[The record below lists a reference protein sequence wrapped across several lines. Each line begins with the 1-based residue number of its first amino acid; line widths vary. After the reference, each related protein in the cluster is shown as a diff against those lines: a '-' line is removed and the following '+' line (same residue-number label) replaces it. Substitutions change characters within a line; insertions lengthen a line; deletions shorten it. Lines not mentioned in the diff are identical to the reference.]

1 MSAIEVAE
9 LYRSYTVRRGRFR
22 KTAETVRALDGISFR
37 VEPGELFGLLGP
49 NGAGKT
55 TTIRILSTLLLPDS
69 GSAFV
74 LGRDV
79 VSDAKQVRRSIGFMF
94 GGERGLYGRV
104 SGWEN
109 LRYFANLYGMPT
121 RQSTPRIGELL
132 EMVGLSE
139 RARDKVDTY
148 SRGMRQ
154 RLHIARVMLHDP
166 EVLYLDEPTSGLDPV
181 VAHEVRDLVVHLT
194 TMGRTILL
202 TTHYMQEADEICDRV
217 AIINKGRIVALGAP
231 AELRKLVPDL
241 YVLEVELVRSSPD
254 AVRQLEVLGGGG
266 CVLSTRDSNGGQIVR
281 MQSAQAPD
289 LAQRVPEV
297 LSAAQVRTVLLR
309 EPTLEDV
316 YIRLVGDDGKSGS
329 AARDDAR

>member
-1 MSAIEVAE
+1 MSAIEVAD

-22 KTAETVRALDGISFR
+22 KTAETVQALDGVSFR

-69 GSAFV
+69 GSALV

-79 VSDAKQVRRSIGFMF
+79 VDDAREVRRAIGFMF

-109 LRYFANLYGMPT
+109 LRYFANLYGLPT
-121 RQSTPRIGELL
+121 RQSSRRIGELL

-194 TMGRTILL
+194 HMGRTILL
-202 TTHYMQEADEICDRV
+202 TTHYMLEADEICDRV

-241 YVLEVELVRSSPD
+241 YVLEVELVRRSPD
-254 AVRQLEVLGGGG
+254 VVKQLEALGGHE
-266 CVLSTRDSNGGQIVR
+266 CVVSIRDSNGAQIVR
-281 MQSAQAPD
+281 MQSARAPH

-297 LSAAQVRTVLLR
+297 LSETQVRTVLLR

-316 YIRLVGDDGKSGS
+316 YIRLVGEDRNNGS
-329 AARDDAR
+329 AAQEDAR